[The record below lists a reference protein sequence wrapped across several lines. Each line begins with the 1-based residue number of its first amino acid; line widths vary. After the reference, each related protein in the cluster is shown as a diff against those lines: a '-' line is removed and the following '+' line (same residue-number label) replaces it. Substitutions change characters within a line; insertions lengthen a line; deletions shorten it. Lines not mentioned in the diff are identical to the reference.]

1 MCYSNEETF
10 TFALE
15 TSVKEIHIL
24 EKKHQREETYCFD
37 IYYTVYFIDKYG
49 RNAGRIE
56 TKNQN
61 KV

>member
-1 MCYSNEETF
+1 M
-10 TFALE
+10 LE